1 MQDAVALL
9 LGLICAGIGGELFVR
24 GTVGLAH
31 AARISPGIIAATVAA
46 FATSSPEL
54 TVAVSSAL
62 DGAPEI
68 SLGNVL
74 GANVVNIAVILGVS
88 LLLAPIIVPR
98 GSIRRDFPVALLAPV
113 ALALLT
119 LDNTLSRLDAALL
132 LAIFAA
138 WLVAIII
145 EAQRER
151 SAIAEVLGEAK
162 SGRAVGQGVVGMA
175 LLVAAGKLIVAG
187 GTGVATAFG
196 LTEFVIGATVV
207 AIGTTLPE
215 LVTALIARWRGHDE
229 VGLGTVLGS
238 NIFNGL
244 FIVGVAAAITP
255 IQVGLAMTAPA
266 LLIGMV
272 AIALTFPTRSG
283 TIDRWRGGMLLAL
296 YAVYLVVVL
305 QG

>member
-1 MQDAVALL
+1 LQDAVALL